1 MFEQDYVMR
10 LIKEMV
16 RAILKLL
23 FNIDTESPTVELLE
37 NKEEQETLENLL
49 DMVDA
54 GEINEAENRLYDLT
68 SNTDVNSLE
77 IALLFYS
84 YLNDKTD
91 DFLEANDFSRDE
103 IKLGLENVVEGQL
116 IKAKLD
122 MVLGNDITS
131 PVAINEFEKAG
142 FTSVFDTEKIDYWQ
156 ERMVYTLTEKDLTY
170 RYSEAYDGYFVS
182 LDAETKKLFDS
193 MPTTKLLLDFDFT
206 SLWCENKGYNVIGFD
221 YNAFSGF
228 YIDTLTVKSA
238 PTTLYVKDSAFD
250 DATVKTLKHS
260 AGISWDGLT
269 DIGWEVVVL

>member
-91 DFLEANDFSRDE
+91 DFLEVNNFSRDE
-103 IKLGLENVVEGQL
+103 IKLGLENVADSFES
-116 IKAKLD
+116 IAK
-122 MVLGNDITS
+122 M
-131 PVAINEFEKAG
+131 F
-142 FTSVFDTEKIDYWQ
+142 
-156 ERMVYTLTEKDLTY
+156 
-170 RYSEAYDGYFVS
+170 
-182 LDAETKKLFDS
+182 
-193 MPTTKLLLDFDFT
+193 
-206 SLWCENKGYNVIGFD
+206 
-221 YNAFSGF
+221 
-228 YIDTLTVKSA
+228 
-238 PTTLYVKDSAFD
+238 
-250 DATVKTLKHS
+250 
-260 AGISWDGLT
+260 LT
-269 DIGWEVVVL
+269 DF

>member
-49 DMVDA
+49 DMVVA

-91 DFLEANDFSRDE
+91 DFLEVNNFSRDE
-103 IKLGLENVVEGQL
+103 IKLGLENVADGFGL
-116 IKAKLD
+116 SSIAK
-122 MVLGNDITS
+122 M
-131 PVAINEFEKAG
+131 F
-142 FTSVFDTEKIDYWQ
+142 
-156 ERMVYTLTEKDLTY
+156 
-170 RYSEAYDGYFVS
+170 
-182 LDAETKKLFDS
+182 
-193 MPTTKLLLDFDFT
+193 
-206 SLWCENKGYNVIGFD
+206 
-221 YNAFSGF
+221 
-228 YIDTLTVKSA
+228 
-238 PTTLYVKDSAFD
+238 
-250 DATVKTLKHS
+250 
-260 AGISWDGLT
+260 LT
-269 DIGWEVVVL
+269 DF